1 MLRADRRPRGV
12 AVGRSVVSD
21 VVCPGWDSNP
31 HWTVFET
38 AASAVGLPGRASEA
52 IRPRALPHC
61 SIRIHDADSGADRRT
76 EKPVGYP

>member
-1 MLRADRRPRGV
+1 MLGADSRPRGV
-12 AVGRSVVSD
+12 AVDRNVVGD
-21 VVCPGWDSNP
+21 VCPGWDSNP

-61 SIRIHDADSGADRRT
+61 SIRIDGSGSGADCST